1 MPNSQPDT
9 LPSPHYG
16 SYALITLL
24 MVAAMLAWQTWITN
38 QNFRGYHQQ
47 LAVTSVTGAAD
58 ELELLITELQ
68 RSMRLFAEEQ
78 RALLEEIAG
87 NPDNDAAW
95 TLLENTVSRHYPE
108 YFGLTLT
115 NIAGDVFRPDFD
127 NAVNEL
133 CQQDIH
139 SFIDEGYSHAGYI
152 HPNPLGYHF
161 DVMAPWG
168 DAGKPQG
175 VFFLSFP
182 PEILARTLQR
192 IQAPGHALLLLRA
205 DKAGLIEA
213 TARGTRTELQRDFTL
228 SSDEQQRIL
237 HGRAI
242 ANSRWD
248 LVDLPDAQLFRNELA
263 RNAGY
268 AVIVFC
274 AFAAVGLLMLQQLR
288 RKERRRL
295 QAEEQVLRHQ
305 ADLAHVDR
313 LNIMGEMASGLAH
326 ELNQPLSAISTYCQ
340 AGLRII
346 ETLEDKPVKLA
357 HALEHASIQS
367 QRAGQII
374 RRMRRFT
381 GKGVVRRKPID
392 INQVIKNALGFIES
406 ELKRKEIKLDLDLAA
421 DLPAAFGDEI
431 QIEQVILNL
440 LHNAIEAMFSA
451 SDKPRMLRIS
461 SRRNAADTL
470 QVNVNDSGPGLDAA
484 TVDSIFDTF
493 YTTRKN
499 GMGLGLAISRSII
512 EAHGGKLWA
521 DSTTPSG
528 ATFHFT
534 VSTAEA

>member
-1 MPNSQPDT
+1 MSNHQSDARHT
-9 LPSPHYG
+9 GNYG
-16 SYALITLL
+16 TYALITLL
-24 MVAAMLAWQTWITN
+24 MVGAMLTWQAWLTTE
-38 QNFRGYHQQ
+38 NFRDYHQQ

-58 ELELLITELQ
+58 ELELLISELQ
-68 RSMRLFAEEQ
+68 RSMRLFAEEH
-78 RALLEEIAG
+78 RALLEEIASD
-87 NPDNDAAW
+87 PDNDAAW
-95 TLLENTVSRHYPE
+95 SLLENAVNRHYPE
-108 YFGLTLT
+108 YFGVTLT
-115 NIAGDVFRPDFD
+115 NMAGDVFRPDFD

-168 DAGKPQG
+168 DVGKPQG

-182 PEILARTLQR
+182 PELLARTLQR
-192 IQAPGHALLLLRA
+192 IQPPGHMLLLLRT

-228 SSDEQQRIL
+228 SGDELERIL
-237 HGRAI
+237 HSRAI
-242 ANSRWD
+242 ANSRWE
-248 LVDLPDAQLFRNELA
+248 LADLPEAHLFRSELA

-274 AFAAVGLLMLQQLR
+274 AFATAGLLMLQQLR
-288 RKERRRL
+288 RKEKRRQ
-295 QAEEQVLRHQ
+295 QAEAQVLQHQ

-346 ETLEDKPVKLA
+346 ETFKDKPEKLA

-374 RRMRRFT
+374 HRMRRFT

-406 ELKRKEIKLDLDLAA
+406 ELKRKEIKLDLDLAP

-440 LHNAIEAMFSA
+440 LHNAIEAIFSA
-451 SDKPRMLRIS
+451 SDNPRILRVS
-461 SRRNAADTL
+461 SRLTTADTL
-470 QVNVNDSGPGLDAA
+470 QVSVSDSGPGLDAA
-484 TVDSIFDTF
+484 TVDNIFDTF

-521 DSTTPSG
+521 DTTAASG

-534 VSTAEA
+534 VSATEA

>member
-38 QNFRGYHQQ
+38 QNFREYHQQ

-78 RALLEEIAG
+78 RALLEEIAS

-95 TLLENTVSRHYPE
+95 TLLENAVSRHYPE

-288 RKERRRL
+288 RKEKRRL

-346 ETLEDKPVKLA
+346 ETLEDKPDKLA

-521 DSTTPSG
+521 DSTTPGG

>member
-1 MPNSQPDT
+1 MPNSQPDI
-9 LPSPHYG
+9 LPSRNYG

-24 MVAAMLAWQTWITN
+24 MVGAMLAWQAWITN
-38 QNFRGYHQQ
+38 QNFSEYHQQ

-58 ELELLITELQ
+58 EMELLITELQ

-78 RALLEEIAG
+78 RALLEEIAS
-87 NPDNDAAW
+87 NADNDAAW
-95 TLLENTVSRHYPE
+95 TLLENAVNRHYPE

-168 DAGKPQG
+168 DEGKPQG

-192 IQAPGHALLLLRA
+192 IQAPGHALLLLRT

-228 SSDEQQRIL
+228 SSDEQERIL
-237 HGRAI
+237 HRRAI

-248 LVDLPDAQLFRNELA
+248 LVDLPDAQLFRNKLA

-288 RKERRRL
+288 RKEKRRL

-346 ETLEDKPVKLA
+346 ETLEDKPEKLA

-421 DLPAAFGDEI
+421 DLPAAFGDDI

-461 SRRNAADTL
+461 SRRSAADTL

-521 DSTTPSG
+521 DTTTPSG